1 MDQDLKGVQ
10 DDQLIEVKLSDG
22 SSYYVSKGSLQSVS
36 VQEPTA
42 APAKADDQNLIRGVT
57 PNGFNFCLNK
67 RKINDMAFIE
77 ALSKV
82 ENDDDPANIVALF
95 DQILGEEQKRRLY
108 EFCKE
113 PDGVIP
119 IEKCAN
125 EFAAILQAA
134 GNDVKKS

>member
-42 APAKADDQNLIRGVT
+42 SPAKADDQNLIRGVT
-57 PNGFNFCLNK
+57 PNGFRFCLNK

-77 ALSKV
+77 SLKKLD
-82 ENDDDPANIVALF
+82 DDDPVQIVNLF
-95 DQILGEEQKRRLY
+95 DQILGEDQKQRLY
-108 EFCKE
+108 AFCRE
-113 PDGVIP
+113 DDGIIP
-119 IEKCAN
+119 IEKCAD

-134 GNDVKKS
+134 GDDVKKS

>member
-1 MDQDLKGVQ
+1 MTQEVQ
-10 DDQLIEVKLSDG
+10 NHENLVEVKLADG
-22 SSYYVSKGSLQSVS
+22 SSYYVTKDSLQD
-36 VQEPTA
+36 VQVQAA
-42 APAKADDQNLIRGVT
+42 APAKAEKADDNLIRGVT

-95 DQILGEEQKRRLY
+95 DQILGEEQKWRLY

-113 PDGVIP
+113 PDDIIP

-125 EFAAILQAA
+125 EFGAILQTA
-134 GNDVKKS
+134 GDDVKKS